1 MTILMMNT
9 LLTVPLVFLFHPLK
23 TKLQLANPGPGTLG
37 NWDQATEF
45 SIDDPMTG
53 PMDIPGAGV
62 PGISCFLV
70 QPLTFVKNQ
79 VGRCQALPWV
89 LQQTPFLIL
98 QHFLRNNHNH
108 NHNHSHNNHHK
119 RNLSTTLHPLT
130 MHPCNLKLNLN
141 LLTCPPCVLYP
152 SPPPF
157 RSVFY

>member
-23 TKLQLANPGPGTLG
+23 TKLQLANPGPGNLG

-70 QPLTFVKNQ
+70 QPLTFVNRTKLDD
-79 VGRCQALPWV
+79 VKL
-89 LQQTPFLIL
+89 
-98 QHFLRNNHNH
+98 
-108 NHNHSHNNHHK
+108 SHGH
-119 RNLSTTLHPLT
+119 
-130 MHPCNLKLNLN
+130 CNKP
-141 LLTCPPCVLYP
+141 T
-152 SPPPF
+152 S
-157 RSVFY
+157 